1 MERYGQGSDSLATS
15 RDDIDAL
22 WARHASGDAVALGV
36 ICDGVAGVL
45 HRRAASIT
53 RDHALAEDAVQETF
67 LDLVRGARGYD
78 TQRPLLPWLIGVV
91 TRKALKARRSDRR
104 RPDPM
109 RLPART
115 WGPEPETRDDAAF
128 AALGRFAEPYR
139 SAALLRWRYDLSPA
153 EVAHLR
159 GEPAGTTRSLLSRAV
174 SQLRRIASTLA
185 ALAAVGMGW
194 RWVTALRRLG
204 AVPERDPVG
213 TVVGVTTVAGGG
225 KGLLAV
231 ALSGL
236 LGLGSTLFVMERH
249 DPTPPEIEVQ
259 AEPVA
264 VTLPR
269 GWGWIHQ
276 HRPTVGTADAV
287 PALPSGG

>member
-1 MERYGQGSDSLATS
+1 MERYGQGSESLATAREDVDS
-15 RDDIDAL
+15 L
-22 WARHASGDAVALGV
+22 WSRHASGDAVALGAL
-36 ICDGVAGVL
+36 CDGVAPML
-45 HRRAASIT
+45 LRRAASIT

-78 TQRPLLPWLIGVV
+78 AQRPLLPWLIGVV

-109 RLPART
+109 RLPPRA
-115 WGPEPETRDDAAF
+115 WGSDPECRDDAAL
-128 AALGRFAEPYR
+128 AALCRFAEPYR

-185 ALAAVGMGW
+185 ALAAIGMGW
-194 RWVTALRRLG
+194 RWVTALRRL
-204 AVPERDPVG
+204 AAAPERDPVG
-213 TVVGVTTVAGGG
+213 AVVGATTVAGGG

-236 LGLGSTLFVMERH
+236 VGLGSTLLVMDRH
-249 DPTPPEIEVQ
+249 DPVPPDVEVR

-264 VTLPR
+264 VTLPN

-276 HRPTVGTADAV
+276 HRPPVGSADAV
-287 PALPSGG
+287 PALPSGN